1 MPSPLLTF
9 EGINVGEGNP
19 CTGCLPPDPNG
30 DVSPN
35 HYVQVV
41 NTAIEIWDKSGA
53 ILSPTRGIHTLFEG
67 QPVCGARSY
76 GDPTVLYDQFADR
89 WLVSQ
94 FAVPNYP
101 DPPSYE
107 CVAVS
112 TTGDPTGSWCAY
124 EFESPIPLN
133 DYPKF
138 DVWPSQNAYFMTAN
152 QFVPP
157 SYVGPEGWA
166 LERDQMLTCQTARV
180 LDYPMS
186 ADLGSILP
194 ADPDGSNAPPAGAP
208 APMVAYDTTPQ
219 EQLEIWNATVDWSV
233 PYLTIAHEGNLA
245 TAAFT
250 ELCPGIHLQAC
261 IPQPGTAV
269 LLEALSDRLMYRL
282 AYRNFGGEQAMVVN
296 HTVDAGSGVAGVRW
310 YQLSKTTTGNWS
322 IAQQGTYS
330 PDTTSRWMGSA
341 AMDHDGNIAVGFS
354 TSSATEYPAIEYAGR
369 LVSDPP
375 GELSQ
380 GEATLFAGA
389 GSQTDPSGRWGD
401 YTALTVDPVD
411 DCTFWYTN
419 EYYPTT
425 SQRTWHT
432 RIGSFKF
439 PSCPVGPP
447 PPPPPPPLPPPP
459 PPPPLPPPPPP
470 PPPPPR
476 APRCRVPRV
485 IGMKLGRARSRI
497 RAAHCTVG
505 RVRRARSRRVG
516 RVIAQSPKPGKVLRN
531 RGKVNL
537 VVGRR

>member
-1 MPSPLLTF
+1 MSPTDASGTLGAGPIFIGKLPTNTAPLGSQSRFRGDPGVQTSAGPGQMPSPLLTF

-401 YTALTVDPVD
+401 HTALTVDPS
-411 DCTFWYTN
+411 TIARSGTRTS
-419 EYYPTT
+419 TT
-425 SQRTWHT
+425 R
-432 RIGSFKF
+432 
-439 PSCPVGPP
+439 
-447 PPPPPPPLPPPP
+447 
-459 PPPPLPPPPPP
+459 
-470 PPPPPR
+470 
-476 APRCRVPRV
+476 PRV
-485 IGMKLGRARSRI
+485 NAPGTRESARSSS
-497 RAAHCTVG
+497 RAVPLGLRLHLHLL
-505 RVRRARSRRVG
+505 RYLHLLHLHRYLHLLHLLRRH
-516 RVIAQSPKPGKVLRN
+516 PGHLAAAY
-531 RGKVNL
+531 RGSSA
-537 VVGRR
+537 